1 MMNRKDIE
9 LRDWYAGVAMQA
21 LIGVREWDSHAGELI
36 VSEALYMAKE
46 MMEQRQTE
54 MDAEMDAEITAVM
67 ASNTE

>member
-1 MMNRKDIE
+1 MNRKDKE
-9 LRDWYAGVAMQA
+9 LRDWYAGLARQA

-54 MDAEMDAEITAVM
+54 MGAEMDAEINAVM
-67 ASNTE
+67 ASKPE

>member
-1 MMNRKDIE
+1 MNRKEKE
-9 LRDWYAGVAMQA
+9 LRDWYAGLAMQA

-54 MDAEMDAEITAVM
+54 MTVEMYAEIGLE
-67 ASNTE
+67 TE